1 MSNEKGD
8 RVSLLDANQPEPSK
22 KPYYIIIAVLVVFL
36 IGLFLWWSVRFD
48 SEEKDATAFFSAI
61 SAGNLQQAYTLWKPS
76 ESYSFKDFQD
86 AWGPSGYYGP
96 VKSFEVESAS
106 APRKSDSSVAVTV
119 LVSPY
124 QPFPKN
130 GTAEANKT
138 KAIVIWINRTT
149 HSLSFP
155 PPVY

>member
-1 MSNEKGD
+1 M
-8 RVSLLDANQPEPSK
+8 SLLDANQPEPSK

-36 IGLFLWWSVRFD
+36 IAIFVWWSVRFD
-48 SEEKDATAFFSAI
+48 SEEKDAKAFFGAVA
-61 SAGNLQQAYTLWKPS
+61 AGNLQQAYTLWKPS

-124 QPFPKN
+124 QPFPKD

-138 KAIVIWINRTT
+138 KSIVIWINRTS
-149 HSLSFP
+149 HSFSFP
-155 PPVY
+155 PPTY